1 MNGERAVSPTMTGK
15 GPIGDDAA
23 AARSGLERRLGR
35 FGLFALAF
43 GSMIGVGWVTA
54 IGSWLAQAGP
64 LGAALAFIIG
74 GALMLCIGLCYA
86 EATPMLP
93 VAGGEV
99 AYAYAASG
107 TVASFIVGWMLA
119 FGYISVSAF
128 EAISVGRVL
137 GFLFPSLASQPLY
150 AVSGD
155 VVHLPH
161 LALAAGCTVL
171 ITMLHYAGVR
181 WVAAVQTWLTLAFIL
196 IIVLFLGAGFSSG
209 SFDNSQPLWPA
220 GGAGAAFGGML
231 AVLVTVPFWFV
242 GFDTIPQGAEEAD
255 ASVPP
260 RLLGTLILASVAGAV
275 AFYVLLVASVSVV
288 APVAAT
294 ITAELPAAYAFE
306 AAFASTTWRD
316 LILVAAL
323 IGLFT
328 SWNGFF
334 LAGSRVIFA
343 LGRARIIPAAFGV
356 THRRFG
362 TPHRAVLL
370 TGAVTLLAPLL
381 GRSALLAFVD
391 VGSFC
396 IAAAFLGVAV
406 SVWKLR
412 RSRPDL
418 PRPYRVP
425 GGNFVAAIAAAGS
438 LGMLVAMVV
447 PGSPAALTWP
457 IEVVILGAFIIL
469 GALFWIAAARTRAEV
484 PEAERAWLVLE
495 DHAVA
500 RTAPAHPTE

>member
-1 MNGERAVSPTMTGK
+1 VSAERAVE
-15 GPIGDDAA
+15 AA
-23 AARSGLERRLGR
+23 PAGRGQHHSSAERSGLERRLGR

-54 IGSWLAQAGP
+54 IGSWLSQAGP

-107 TVASFIVGWMLA
+107 TIASFVVGWMLA

-137 GFLFPSLASQPLY
+137 GFMFPSLATQPLY
-150 AVSGD
+150 EVAGD

-161 LALAAGCTVL
+161 LALAVGCTVL
-171 ITMLHYAGVR
+171 ITLLHFAGVR

-196 IIVLFLGAGFSSG
+196 IIVLFLGAGFAGG
-209 SFDNSQPLWPA
+209 SFDNAQPLLPA
-220 GGAGAAFGGML
+220 GGAGVAFNGLL
-231 AVLVTVPFWFV
+231 AVLASVPFWFV
-242 GFDTIPQGAEEAD
+242 GFDTIPQGAEEAET
-255 ASVPP
+255 SLPP
-260 RLLGTLILASVAGAV
+260 RLLGTLIVTAVAGAV
-275 AFYVLLVASVSVV
+275 AFYVLLVASVSMV
-288 APVAAT
+288 APIAAT
-294 ITAELPAAYAFE
+294 IAAELPAAYAFE
-306 AAFASTTWRD
+306 AAFQSTAWRD

-343 LGRARIIPAAFGV
+343 LGRARIIPASFGV
-356 THRRFG
+356 THPRFG
-362 TPHRAVLL
+362 TPHNAVLL

-425 GGNFVAAIAAAGS
+425 GGNLVPAVAAAGS
-438 LGMLVAMVV
+438 LGMLLVMIV
-447 PGSPAALTWP
+447 PGSPAALAWP
-457 IEVVILGAFIIL
+457 IEIAILGAFIIL
-469 GALFWIAAARTRAEV
+469 GALFWMAASRTRGAV
-484 PEAERAWLVLE
+484 PESERAYLILE
-495 DHAVA
+495 EHAVA
-500 RTAPAHPTE
+500 RTASAQPME